1 MATGAGETM
10 LFVKRGN
17 IEIKLEVN
25 FVLRGTVRKV
35 QLASL
40 SNIAHLEQLPVV
52 RWKLKSLEQLA
63 KTSPNKFAEQADA
76 LKRLLA

>member
-1 MATGAGETM
+1 MATGAGETK
-10 LFVKRGN
+10 LFVRRGN

-25 FVLRGTVRKV
+25 FVLRETVRKV

-40 SNIAHLEQLPVV
+40 SNTAHLEQLPVV
-52 RWKLKSLEQLA
+52 CWKLKNLEQLA
-63 KTSPNKFAEQADA
+63 KTSPKKFAEQADA